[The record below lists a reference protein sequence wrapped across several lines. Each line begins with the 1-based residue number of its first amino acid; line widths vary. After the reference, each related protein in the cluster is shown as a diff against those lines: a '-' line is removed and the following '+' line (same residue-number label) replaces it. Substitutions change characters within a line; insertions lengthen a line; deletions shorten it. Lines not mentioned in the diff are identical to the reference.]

1 MQDLGRMVRVKESH
15 VTMKAEKGR
24 GHNRRGRKGDRMMK
38 EKWEG
43 CQGWQEPEDAGDL
56 WKLER
61 SPWSL
66 QRADSPAST
75 LALASEMDL
84 ELRLPE
90 I

>member
-1 MQDLGRMVRVKESH
+1 
-15 VTMKAEKGR
+15 
-24 GHNRRGRKGDRMMK
+24 MMK

-66 QRADSPAST
+66 QRADSSPDCVPSAGPSCLT
-75 LALASEMDL
+75 SKSPP
-84 ELRLPE
+84 ELT
-90 I
+90 

>member
-1 MQDLGRMVRVKESH
+1 
-15 VTMKAEKGR
+15 
-24 GHNRRGRKGDRMMK
+24 MMK